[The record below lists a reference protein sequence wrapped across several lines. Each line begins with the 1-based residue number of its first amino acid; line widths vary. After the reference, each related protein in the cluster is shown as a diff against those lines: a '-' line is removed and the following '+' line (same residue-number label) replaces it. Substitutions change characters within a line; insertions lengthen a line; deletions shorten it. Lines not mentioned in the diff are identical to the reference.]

1 MGDADPTVARS
12 DVRRAIAHTYP
23 RHFRPRYPGDREL
36 AVALSHADRAVG
48 RLAGECRLMPIPY
61 LFIRTFLYKE
71 AVLSSRIE
79 GTQVSLGE
87 LFAANAGARVER
99 SAEELEEVANYIV
112 ALDYGIDRLATLPL
126 SLRLV
131 RELHER
137 LMRGVRGEKATP
149 GQFRHSQN
157 WIGAPGSV
165 LNNATYVPPP
175 PDELMDCLGAWER
188 FLHDESLPPLVH
200 AALIHSQ
207 FEAIHPFLDG
217 NGRIG
222 RLLIPMLFAARGV
235 LPTPLLYLSAYF
247 ESTRQEYYEHLLRV
261 TQDGEWEAW
270 LVYFLR
276 GVAEQAE
283 DAIRR
288 IRRIDELFHRWSE
301 QIAGARSGNL
311 ETVLELFVE
320 FPFWNVRMLAS
331 KLGVA
336 YTTARRAVD
345 RLESAGWR
353 RKAKPCILCG
363 RSTRSPRRAAN
374 RKSRRTES
382 HNDFASRIMSPVISE
397 KAFEDAIEAALLGHG
412 KDESGGL
419 PTGVREGG
427 LPIGG
432 QAMEP
437 GGYFKRR
444 HEDYDRALCL
454 LPRDVLDFIIATQ
467 PKEWRKLSQH
477 YGVEVRQRFLRRLS
491 SEIERRGAL
500 HVLRNGIKDM
510 GCTFRLAY
518 FRPASGLNEETRR
531 FTWPTSSPSGVRSA
545 TAQRTKTSLDLVLFL
560 NGIPIFTAELK
571 NLLSDRRSR
580 TRSASTR

>member
-1 MGDADPTVARS
+1 MTSDNNGRRRSHGRTVRC
-12 DVRRAIAHTYP
+12 
-23 RHFRPRYPGDREL
+23 PGGYSAYVPPPLPPEISWDTDL
-36 AVALSHADRAVG
+36 VLALSRADNAMG
-48 RLAGECRLMPIPY
+48 RLAGEGRLMPVPY
-61 LFIRTFLYKE
+61 LLIRSFLFKE

-87 LFAANAGARVER
+87 LLAANAGARVER

-112 ALDYGIDRLATLPL
+112 ALDYGIDRLESLPL

-137 LMRGVRGEKATP
+137 LMQGARGDHATP
-149 GQFRHSQN
+149 GEFRRSQN

-222 RLLIPMLFAARGV
+222 RLLIPLLLVSRGV

-261 TQDGEWEAW
+261 TRDGTWEAW

-288 IRRIDELFHRWSE
+288 IRRIDELFHLWSE
-301 QIAGARSGNL
+301 QLASARSANL
-311 ETVLELFVE
+311 EKVLELFVE
-320 FPFWNVRMLAS
+320 FPFWNVPALAS

-345 RLESAGWR
+345 RLESAGIVTPVGD
-353 RKAKPCILCG
+353 AK
-363 RSTRSPRRAAN
+363 RN
-374 RKSRRTES
+374 RVYC
-382 HNDFASRIMSPVISE
+382 A
-397 KAFEDAIEAALLGHG
+397 DAVL
-412 KDESGGL
+412 
-419 PTGVREGG
+419 
-427 LPIGG
+427 
-432 QAMEP
+432 Q
-437 GGYFKRR
+437 
-444 HEDYDRALCL
+444 
-454 LPRDVLDFIIATQ
+454 VLDA
-467 PKEWRKLSQH
+467 P
-477 YGVEVRQRFLRRLS
+477 Y
-491 SEIERRGAL
+491 IENADEAGT
-500 HVLRNGIKDM
+500 N
-510 GCTFRLAY
+510 T
-518 FRPASGLNEETRR
+518 
-531 FTWPTSSPSGVRSA
+531 
-545 TAQRTKTSLDLVLFL
+545 TARAQT
-560 NGIPIFTAELK
+560 
-571 NLLSDRRSR
+571 
-580 TRSASTR
+580 

>member
-1 MGDADPTVARS
+1 MTSATNGRRPPHGRAVQCPEGYSAYVPAPLPPDIAWDGDLVT
-12 DVRRAIAHTYP
+12 
-23 RHFRPRYPGDREL
+23 
-36 AVALSHADRAVG
+36 ALSHADRAVG

-112 ALDYGIDRLATLPL
+112 ALDYGIDRLETLPL

-149 GQFRHSQN
+149 GQFRRSQN
-157 WIGAPGSV
+157 WIGAPGCV

-217 NGRIG
+217 NGRMG
-222 RLLIPMLFAARGV
+222 RLLIPLLFAARGV

-261 TQDGEWEAW
+261 THDGEWEAW

-301 QIAGARSGNL
+301 QIAGARSANL
-311 ETVLELFVE
+311 EKVLELFVE

-345 RLESAGWR
+345 RLESAGIVTQVGD
-353 RKAKPCILCG
+353 AK
-363 RSTRSPRRAAN
+363 RN
-374 RKSRRTES
+374 RVYC
-382 HNDFASRIMSPVISE
+382 A
-397 KAFEDAIEAALLGHG
+397 DAVLE
-412 KDESGGL
+412 
-419 PTGVREGG
+419 
-427 LPIGG
+427 
-432 QAMEP
+432 
-437 GGYFKRR
+437 
-444 HEDYDRALCL
+444 
-454 LPRDVLDFIIATQ
+454 VLDAPQIENQDEPKATMTS
-467 PKEWRKLSQH
+467 R
-477 YGVEVRQRFLRRLS
+477 V
-491 SEIERRGAL
+491 AL
-500 HVLRNGIKDM
+500 
-510 GCTFRLAY
+510 
-518 FRPASGLNEETRR
+518 
-531 FTWPTSSPSGVRSA
+531 
-545 TAQRTKTSLDLVLFL
+545 
-560 NGIPIFTAELK
+560 
-571 NLLSDRRSR
+571 
-580 TRSASTR
+580 

>member
-1 MGDADPTVARS
+1 MTPGNNGRRRPHGRTVRCPAGYS
-12 DVRRAIAHTYP
+12 AYVPAPLPPEIPWD
-23 RHFRPRYPGDREL
+23 GNWS
-36 AVALSHADRAVG
+36 VALSHADRAVG

-61 LFIRTFLYKE
+61 LFIRAFLYKE

-157 WIGAPGSV
+157 WIGAPGCV

-217 NGRIG
+217 NGRMG
-222 RLLIPMLFAARGV
+222 RLLIPLLFAARGV

-311 ETVLELFVE
+311 EKVLELFVE
-320 FPFWNVRMLAS
+320 FPFWNVPMLAS

-345 RLESAGWR
+345 RLESAGIVTQVGD
-353 RKAKPCILCG
+353 AK
-363 RSTRSPRRAAN
+363 RN
-374 RKSRRTES
+374 RVYC
-382 HNDFASRIMSPVISE
+382 A
-397 KAFEDAIEAALLGHG
+397 DAVLE
-412 KDESGGL
+412 
-419 PTGVREGG
+419 
-427 LPIGG
+427 
-432 QAMEP
+432 
-437 GGYFKRR
+437 
-444 HEDYDRALCL
+444 
-454 LPRDVLDFIIATQ
+454 VLDAPQIENQDEPKATMTS
-467 PKEWRKLSQH
+467 R
-477 YGVEVRQRFLRRLS
+477 V
-491 SEIERRGAL
+491 AL
-500 HVLRNGIKDM
+500 
-510 GCTFRLAY
+510 
-518 FRPASGLNEETRR
+518 
-531 FTWPTSSPSGVRSA
+531 
-545 TAQRTKTSLDLVLFL
+545 
-560 NGIPIFTAELK
+560 
-571 NLLSDRRSR
+571 
-580 TRSASTR
+580 